1 MADQTAVQEAAQ
13 ALFCALADYNGASNI
28 QSIFNTNT
36 YPIYKTFKD
45 YWNTE
50 NVSNNIDD
58 VFSKHVHAPGV
69 SITDIES
76 LFEKDNEWYRS
87 SVSIAKTLILDI
99 SGISRKFNK
108 IKSPNWKDI
117 FYVRGDSDVMK
128 NIEKLFKIAN
138 KNQDVIG
145 GLVLGDVNKW
155 SPADIY
161 FASNKAKQ
169 VISNLLKDAENNTIT
184 FSAMNGSLHK
194 LINSGNLLPVSLKKQ
209 PNEVSI
215 VKVNFNR
222 KAELEQIQKYGYYGT
237 SDWKPYEENAPQT
250 RHLIIYYEK
259 GSTKNF
265 IKTRHDPSGSGKLTT
280 EVQSSSALAR
290 GGSIGSVGSLVSL
303 LKTVDSAFAL
313 KFLAVYNN
321 GQNELKK
328 RLKDKDMMVLRSKD
342 KKQFDTFR
350 GKLSAMMVTNKI
362 FPMYIKWLDADKKRA
377 DAYIHMIY
385 QYVTSRTE
393 LSGEYIIAK

>member
-36 YPIYKTFKD
+36 YPIYKTFKAH
-45 YWNTE
+45 WNTE
-50 NVSNNIDD
+50 NSSVKIND

-69 SITDIES
+69 LITDIES

-87 SVSIAKTLILDI
+87 SVSIAKTLVLDI
-99 SGISRKFNK
+99 TDISREFNK

-117 FYVRGDSDVMK
+117 FYVRGDSDIMK
-128 NIEKLFKIAN
+128 NIEELFKIAN
-138 KNQDVIG
+138 KSQATTG
-145 GLVLGDVNKW
+145 GLILGDVNKW

-161 FASNKAKQ
+161 FASDKAKT
-169 VISNLLKDAENNTIT
+169 VILNLLKDAKNNTIT
-184 FSAMNGSLHK
+184 FSKMNSSLHE
-194 LINSGNLLPVSLKKQ
+194 LIDSGNLLTVSLKKQ
-209 PNEVSI
+209 PNKVTI
-215 VKVNFNR
+215 IKVNFNR
-222 KAELEQIQKYGYYGT
+222 KTELEQIQKYGYYGT
-237 SDWKPYEENAPQT
+237 SDWKPYEENTPQT
-250 RHLIIYYEK
+250 RDLKIYYQK
-259 GSTKNF
+259 GSTKDF
-265 IKTRHDPSGSGKLTT
+265 IKTRHDPSGSMKLTT

-290 GGSIGSVGSLVSL
+290 GGSIGSAVSLVSL
-303 LKTVDSAFAL
+303 LKTVDSAFAS

-328 RLKDKDMMVLRSKD
+328 RLNDKDMMVLRSKD
-342 KKQFDTFR
+342 KKQFDTLR
-350 GKLSAMMVTNKI
+350 GKMSAMLVTNKI